1 MKLCVDFRR
10 WQLDAKHSCR
20 AGGITGI
27 LPQSLQICAVQILVP
42 YTLLPF
48 TDEGFFTCPFE
59 ILISDFIECLFYETL
74 NAFLAFRQVFMFP
87 LSVIQGPETCLFWTT
102 SAGSLAVEG
111 CAKKGRL
118 LICDFC
124 LNIKSNATCTKTS
137 QVSWR
142 KEKCFKWFMS
152 VSDCWDS
159 ETALLLID
167 AKSFVSYHHN
177 LDIDGTVIRPFPT
190 ILGWFYS

>member
-1 MKLCVDFRR
+1 MKLSMPFLH
-10 WQLDAKHSCR
+10 LDNSM
-20 AGGITGI
+20 
-27 LPQSLQICAVQILVP
+27 
-42 YTLLPF
+42 
-48 TDEGFFTCPFE
+48 
-59 ILISDFIECLFYETL
+59 
-74 NAFLAFRQVFMFP
+74 FLFP

-124 LNIKSNATCTKTS
+124 LDIKSNATCTKTS

-142 KEKCFKWFMS
+142 KEKCFKRFMS

-159 ETALLLID
+159 ETAVLLID
-167 AKSFVSYHHN
+167 SSFFLLYLTIIILLGHSPPSWGDFTLRSCPVLKSARNRKFTLS
-177 LDIDGTVIRPFPT
+177 F
-190 ILGWFYS
+190 F